1 MSANTEI
8 SRNVRWSIALSVLM
22 IVSGILAIIVPP
34 ASGIAVTILVGWL
47 LVLSGAAHLAYSW
60 HTRHGGGL
68 FWGMLFGVIHIVAG
82 GYVLLHPLVGL
93 EFLTLVLAASLFA
106 ASILDFILSFQL
118 RALSGSG
125 WLLIDG
131 IISLILAIM
140 IWRTWPINTLW
151 VVGTLV
157 GISML
162 CSGFTRLAISLA
174 ARRVANVFQEE
185 LHEPEPSH

>member
-1 MSANTEI
+1 MNANTEI
-8 SRNVRWSIALSVLM
+8 SRDVRWSIALSVLM
-22 IVSGILAIIVPP
+22 VVAGVFAIIVPP

-68 FWGMLFGVIHIVAG
+68 FWGMLLGIIYIVVG

-93 EFLTLVLAASLFA
+93 ESLTLALAAYLFV
-106 ASILDFILSFQL
+106 ASILEFILSFQL
-118 RALSGSG
+118 RPLSGSG

-140 IWRTWPINTLW
+140 IWRTWPSSTLW

-157 GISML
+157 GFGML

-174 ARRVANVFQEE
+174 ARRVAHAVQAE
-185 LHEPEPSH
+185 LNKPEPGH